1 MQINRR
7 DFLFAGVG
15 ASVVPAAGQFGP
27 HARVEIV
34 RVEPHPYGVPR
45 PFDGSTG
52 VPLETSVY
60 LELTVK
66 DSIPGDVVDPD
77 SVEVRIQPAG
87 GEPRRLLGA
96 GRRFAEGCRGTIT

>member
-7 DFLFAGVG
+7 DFLIVSVG
-15 ASVVPAAGQFGP
+15 ASAVPAVGQPGP
-27 HARVEIV
+27 HARVEII

-45 PFDGSTG
+45 PFDGSAG

-66 DSIPGDVVDPD
+66 DSIPGDVVDPN
-77 SVEVRIQPAG
+77 SVEVGIQSAG
-87 GEPRRLLGA
+87 SELRPLLSA
-96 GRRFAEGCRGTIT
+96 GQRFA